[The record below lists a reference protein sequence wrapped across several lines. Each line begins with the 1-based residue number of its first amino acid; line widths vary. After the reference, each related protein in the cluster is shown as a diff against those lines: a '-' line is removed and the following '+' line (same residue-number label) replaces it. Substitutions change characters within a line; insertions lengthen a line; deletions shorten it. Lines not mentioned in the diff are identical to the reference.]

1 MKESQRA
8 SRKDGALTWADVLG
22 AQRDAAA
29 APSWAD
35 ADLQTRRC
43 KLLGAEADWNTAE
56 GLELN
61 PIVIGKSRLAS
72 RWDIEV
78 RAWDRYRK
86 SGKLPSRR
94 TSAGGLKKKK
104 KKKKKRVEPATMKTE
119 LPSGSAE
126 RKRFS
131 TRHVLNE
138 GAYKRVANAHSARL
152 AQERANAEILE
163 AQVAALERERAEYQ
177 RALTKSERKLA
188 KSARRW
194 EALHSGNTGNL
205 TRKGSA
211 VVTTILEAAEE
222 KQRQHDEL
230 VAASFQRTVVRVERQ
245 LALANERCRAEKAKR
260 EEAERLNA
268 KIEERMKLHLAKQ
281 RAATQ
286 VAKRALKAR
295 SRAEVREGK
304 AHEAVEELHAEREQL
319 MDSLRAQ
326 EARVKELETFAALLR
341 EHNTLSR
348 GRWRTRSR
356 HAGHRV
362 VVSSGTTSERRR
374 ACFV

>member
-22 AQRDAAA
+22 VQCDPAAE
-29 APSWAD
+29 PTWAN
-35 ADLQTRRC
+35 ADLRTRRC
-43 KLLGAEADWNTAE
+43 KLLGAEADWNMAE

-72 RWDIEV
+72 RWNIGCK
-78 RAWDRYRK
+78 ALARYLK
-86 SGKLPSRR
+86 SGLLPSRR
-94 TSAGGLKKKK
+94 TSAGGLKKN
-104 KKKKKRVEPATMKTE
+104 KKRATLATMKTE
-119 LPSGSAE
+119 SISDVVE
-126 RKRFS
+126 RRRASQRK
-131 TRHVLNE
+131 
-138 GAYKRVANAHSARL
+138 VANAEAFKQLCDNHCAR
-152 AQERANAEILE
+152 
-163 AQVAALERERAEYQ
+163 VALERAAADVLAAEVARLKREAAQ
-177 RALTKSERKLA
+177 AQCALTKRERELA
-188 KSARRW
+188 KSERRW

-211 VVTTILEAAEE
+211 VVTSILEAAEE
-222 KQRQHDEL
+222 EQRQHDEL
-230 VAASFQRTVVRVERQ
+230 VAASAQRTVLRVERH

-260 EEAERLNA
+260 EEAERVNA
-268 KIEERMKLHLAKQ
+268 KIEERMKLHLVKQ

-286 VAKRALKAR
+286 VAKRARKAR